1 MLEPGN
7 GALRG
12 AESGV
17 RKKDSKHVL
26 LVYPPV
32 TKPSEPPAGLARL
45 SGALSSHGIEHRI
58 LDANLE
64 GLLAVLSSPTTK
76 SDTWTKRAVRDRIRS
91 LDVLRTR
98 RGYTDISRYKAAVAN
113 LHRLLRICSSPETS
127 RLTFADYG
135 DRYLSPLKSAD
146 LLQIAEHP
154 ESSPFY
160 SYFKD
165 RLAVLVERS
174 GTALIGFSLN
184 YLSQALPAF
193 AMVGFVKRAF
203 PGIKVVLGG
212 SLLTS
217 WMRRDAWRNQ
227 FDGLIDYAIG
237 GPGEAPLLSLVG
249 KKTDC
254 DASYRPS
261 YRPFPLE
268 DYLAP
273 GLILPYSSSSGCYWS
288 KCRFCPERAEGNA
301 YSQIPPHSAAD
312 ELRVLA
318 AQTPPVLIHLT
329 DNAVSP
335 ALMESLF
342 AMPPGVP
349 WYGFARITRHLTDP
363 DFCMALKRSGCVMLK
378 LGLESGNQRVLD
390 LMQKGNNL
398 EWSSA
403 ALKSL
408 KRAGIGTYVYLL
420 FGTPWETVV
429 EARETLDFTVRHA
442 PYIDFLNVAVFNLP
456 ANSPEAVKLDV
467 RNFYDGDLSLCTD
480 FLHPQGWDRRRVRHF
495 LDKEFKRQPAVQAIM
510 RNHPPVFGSNHAPL
524 FLMRNDKGVRT

>member
-1 MLEPGN
+1 M
-7 GALRG
+7 
-12 AESGV
+12 
-17 RKKDSKHVL
+17 L
-26 LVYPPV
+26 LVHPPV
-32 TKPSEPPAGLARL
+32 AKPSEPPAGLARL
-45 SGALSSHGIEHRI
+45 SGALSSHGVEHRI

-64 GLLAVLSSPTTK
+64 GLLAVLSSPAIK
-76 SDTWTKRAVRDRIRS
+76 SDTWTKRAVRDRARS

-98 RGYTDISRYKAAVAN
+98 HGYTDIGRYKTAVAN

-127 RLTFADYG
+127 HLTFADYG

-154 ESSPFY
+154 EKSLFY
-160 SYFKD
+160 SHFKD
-165 RLAVLVERS
+165 RLTVLIERS
-174 GTALIGFSLN
+174 GTALVGFSLN
-184 YLSQALPAF
+184 YLSQSLSVF
-193 AMVGFVKRAF
+193 AMAGFVKKVF
-203 PGIKVVLGG
+203 PDIKVVLGG

-227 FDGLIDYAIG
+227 FKGLIDHAIG

-249 KKTDC
+249 KKADH
-254 DASYRPS
+254 DASYSPS
-261 YRPFPLE
+261 YGLFPLE

-273 GLILPYSSSSGCYWS
+273 GLILPYSSSSGCYWN
-288 KCRFCPERAEGNA
+288 KCRFCPERAEGNT
-301 YSQIPPHSAAD
+301 YSQIPPFSAAH
-312 ELRVLA
+312 ELRILA
-318 AQTPPVLIHLT
+318 AARTRPVLLHLT

-335 ALMESLF
+335 ALMESF
-342 AMPPGVP
+342 FTTPPGVP

-390 LMQKGNNL
+390 SMQKGNNL

-456 ANSPEAVKLDV
+456 ANSPDAVKLDV

-480 FLHPQGWDRRRVRHF
+480 FTHPQGWDRRQVRHF
-495 LDKEFKRQPAVQAIM
+495 LDKEFKRQPAVQAII
-510 RNHPPVFGSNHAPL
+510 RNHPPAFGSNHAPF
-524 FLMRNDKGVRT
+524 FLMRNDRGAQK